1 MLRDRMG
8 KTSSRNHRSEIEIC
22 WKKNIKA
29 NINPCVSTR
38 RRSKPKRTRRRLVD
52 DLHIL
57 EYGRGKKKLKKRKNE
72 EDRRGGAK
80 EEEEEEVK
88 KR

>member
-8 KTSSRNHRSEIEIC
+8 KATSRNDRSEIEIC

-29 NINPCVSTR
+29 NINPCVFTR

-57 EYGRGKKKLKKRKNE
+57 EYGRGEKKLKKRENE

-80 EEEEEEVK
+80 EEEEEVK

>member
-1 MLRDRMG
+1 MSPLVDDR
-8 KTSSRNHRSEIEIC
+8 
-22 WKKNIKA
+22 
-29 NINPCVSTR
+29 
-38 RRSKPKRTRRRLVD
+38 KPKRTRRRLVD

-57 EYGRGKKKLKKRKNE
+57 EYGRGEKKLKKRENE

-80 EEEEEEVK
+80 EEEEEVK